1 MDRIYGHGTKPGMIT
16 FSQITDLVLK
26 IRWFTFIS
34 QFRCFVGKRH
44 LEEAMK
50 AFSNNLHFEVTWKPF
65 FLNPATPDTG
75 VPLEQYLSRKYG
87 PRVAA
92 QAKEGTSPLSRAGMN
107 VVITYTTVI
116 DLSRSPVNKGTTSRR
131 GLTKYSDL
139 YEIVHPSLVLI
150 SLCLLTGA

>member
-1 MDRIYGHGTKPGMIT
+1 MDRIYGHGTKLGMIT
-16 FSQITDLVLK
+16 FSQNIDLVLK

-65 FLNPATPDTG
+65 FLNPTTPDTG
-75 VPLEQYLSRKYG
+75 VPLDQYLTRKYG

-107 VVITYTTVI
+107 VVSTCTIVI
-116 DLSRSPVNKGTTSRR
+116 DII
-131 GLTKYSDL
+131 YS
-139 YEIVHPSLVLI
+139 S
-150 SLCLLTGA
+150 

>member
-1 MDRIYGHGTKPGMIT
+1 MDRIYGHGTKLGMIT
-16 FSQITDLVLK
+16 FSQIIDLVLK

-65 FLNPATPDTG
+65 FLNPTTPDTG
-75 VPLEQYLSRKYG
+75 VPLDQYLTRKYG

-107 VVITYTTVI
+107 VVITCTIVIDIFIVHDCTTVYLLVWGSTWSI
-116 DLSRSPVNKGTTSRR
+116 FLGSDDLWV
-131 GLTKYSDL
+131 GLWNPY
-139 YEIVHPSLVLI
+139 
-150 SLCLLTGA
+150 